1 VDRQAAIELLLEHY
15 RSPHNREKQPDADVV
30 MPGGNPGCGDIVT
43 IYLKVDRPAE
53 KIDRV
58 TFEGEGCTISQ
69 AAASI
74 LTELVDGLPLSE
86 IEAMDYHAIVDV
98 IGTPPGF
105 RGEPVDCP
113 VPSDPVTRDE
123 KGQAE
128 TLSDRELEVL
138 RLLARGAS
146 NQEIADDLVITVG
159 TVKSHINHIAVKLD
173 VHNRTAAVARGRE
186 LGLLRI

>member
-1 VDRQAAIELLLEHY
+1 LLVEAAQRGIARAY
-15 RSPHNREKQPDADVV
+15 IGR
-30 MPGGNPGCGDIVT
+30 
-43 IYLKVDRPAE
+43 
-53 KIDRV
+53 
-58 TFEGEGCTISQ
+58 
-69 AAASI
+69 
-74 LTELVDGLPLSE
+74 
-86 IEAMDYHAIVDV
+86 IVDV